1 MWATYA
7 FVLRYLET
15 QRTMIHGPKL
25 ALLLLCVGDIP
36 AQRYK
41 TEPNKVLM
49 SRTVNCEVPHR
60 NRSTD
65 RCRSARSV
73 NDESRNRI
81 EESLF

>member
-1 MWATYA
+1 MG
-7 FVLRYLET
+7 
-15 QRTMIHGPKL
+15 QKL
-25 ALLLLCVGDIP
+25 ALLLLCVGDMP

-49 SRTVNCEVPHR
+49 PRALHCEIPRR